1 MENNLINEKESKII
15 KPHELSIN
23 DSESSN
29 IISLS
34 LKPKTNRNNSSNK
47 INLRNS
53 NGILQINS
61 PYSPARLN
69 KHYPKSTKKHDKKEI
84 IYKYINH
91 SYFKDSLGSIPT
103 KSEKILLE
111 NQSINKDR
119 FKSNDPTTNKIKEN
133 TPGVGS
139 YNLEYDWNLKNIIHV
154 LAIMMHI

>member
-29 IISLS
+29 IISLN

-69 KHYPKSTKKHDKKEI
+69 KPYP
-84 IYKYINH
+84 
-91 SYFKDSLGSIPT
+91 
-103 KSEKILLE
+103 
-111 NQSINKDR
+111 
-119 FKSNDPTTNKIKEN
+119 
-133 TPGVGS
+133 
-139 YNLEYDWNLKNIIHV
+139 
-154 LAIMMHI
+154 